1 MSIFVEPSLSEVQNQ
16 INWPKI
22 GCSFAFLHK
31 AGENRLHWDDLRIF
45 LAVAREGSISGAA
58 KRLDVQHSTVSRRL
72 RSLEE
77 RLATR
82 LIERKTSGYELTEA
96 GEELK
101 LSACK
106 IEVEILEFEG
116 ALGGQ
121 ESGAAGELRVTAINN
136 MASSILMPMFARFS
150 AVYPEI
156 ELHVQVSNRFVR
168 LAERDADIAI
178 RLTNTPADTLIGT
191 RLVTVA
197 SAVYGAC
204 DYCAGV
210 HAGTVEKK
218 WLGIECCGFHI
229 GWTKEACPEHDHNFF
244 VDDTLLTLA
253 ALREGA
259 GLAYLPC
266 FMGDS
271 DPKLVRFCP
280 PKKQHDLGLWLLY
293 HRDLRR
299 TKRVRLFRE
308 HMLGEVSK
316 ATPLFEGR
324 VPVQEPLTNKEND
337 QADIGR
343 AAENL

>member
-1 MSIFVEPSLSEVQNQ
+1 MN
-16 INWPKI
+16 
-22 GCSFAFLHK
+22 
-31 AGENRLHWDDLRIF
+31 WDDLRIF

-101 LSACK
+101 LSAGK
-106 IEVEILEFEG
+106 VEVEILEFEG
-116 ALGGQ
+116 ALGGL

-136 MASSILMPMFARFS
+136 MASSILMPMFAGFS
-150 AVYPEI
+150 ATYPEI
-156 ELHVQVSNRFVR
+156 ELHVQVSNKFVR
-168 LAERDADIAI
+168 LAEREADIAI
-178 RLTNTPADTLIGT
+178 RLTNSPLDTLIGT

-197 SAVYGAC
+197 SAVYGARN
-204 DYCAGV
+204 YCAGIQ
-210 HAGTVEKK
+210 AGTVEKK

-229 GWTKEACPEHDHNFF
+229 GWTKEECPEHDHNFF

-271 DPKLVRFCP
+271 DRELVRFCP

-308 HMLGEVSK
+308 YMLCEVSNV
-316 ATPLFEGR
+316 APLFEGR
-324 VPVQEPLTNKEND
+324 APPQEPSESKENT
-337 QADIGR
+337 QAEVGC
-343 AAENL
+343 ATENL